1 MTRICAVIA
10 LALACGFK
18 GFCQEPIPPDAKEPP
33 KMEIQEG
40 KFLVVIGTVRL
51 VNPGGWNVRELRDEA
66 AKATKK

>member
-1 MTRICAVIA
+1 
-10 LALACGFK
+10 
-18 GFCQEPIPPDAKEPP
+18 
-33 KMEIQEG
+33 MEIQEG